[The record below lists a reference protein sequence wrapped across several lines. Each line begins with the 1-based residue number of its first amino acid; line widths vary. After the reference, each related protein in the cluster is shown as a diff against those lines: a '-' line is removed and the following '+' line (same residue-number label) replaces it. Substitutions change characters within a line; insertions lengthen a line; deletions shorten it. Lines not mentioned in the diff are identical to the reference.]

1 LPVCSL
7 DGVVYVQRKTEVVRC
22 HDECLHPG
30 SPADWSCSSA
40 QEEEGIAGHG
50 VFIGTAAKDS
60 AKFHFNI
67 VWLAKI
73 KAGYNKP
80 AACRRRR
87 RPVLAKRW
95 NAEAAAINSAGVQI
109 PRGADPHLASG
120 TCFGLELPDCGLA
133 LIAAQ
138 LLFEG
143 FVGFTEAGVP
153 WDLLGA
159 SREI

>member
-1 LPVCSL
+1 MGSSSVPPQRIAPSFTSISFSSPKSKL
-7 DGVVYVQRKTEVVRC
+7 DTTSRPPAGV
-22 HDECLHPG
+22 D
-30 SPADWSCSSA
+30 
-40 QEEEGIAGHG
+40 AGRS
-50 VFIGTAAKDS
+50 F
-60 AKFHFNI
+60 
-67 VWLAKI
+67 
-73 KAGYNKP
+73 
-80 AACRRRR
+80 
-87 RPVLAKRW
+87 AKRW

-153 WDLLGA
+153 WNLLGA